1 MAKLRKLRS
10 RSGSLKRK
18 NVFGNTKRKKASQKT
33 RKNEPL
39 LVFTMA
45 FFLCFI
51 GISYI
56 SQTNSIATRGY
67 EVEQYESEL
76 GKLKNDNQNMKN
88 RAAELMSM
96 KNLEGEKGKLSA
108 MAPSDINYVAA
119 GNTAVAMRQ

>member
-1 MAKLRKLRS
+1 MAKLRRLRS
-10 RSGSLKRK
+10 RSGSFRKK
-18 NVFGNTKRKKASQKT
+18 NVLGNTKRKTASQKT

-56 SQTNSIATRGY
+56 LQTNSIATRGY

-88 RAAELMSM
+88 QAAELMSM

-108 MAPSDINYVAA
+108 MVPSDINYVAT